1 MVTVR
6 EFARQVGRDQAL
18 ILRLAKKGVIPR
30 NEDGTIPLADGLA
43 AFHAYNDA
51 PKNKGGRPKKGE
63 ENKVKKTVTKK
74 QSPPPDKAEQT
85 EKAVSIN
92 TKLNQA
98 KLAEKTFNAKL
109 KELDFRLKSG
119 ELLEKNAVVAECQ
132 WLAEQ
137 VKSKLLAIPPRI
149 SSLCE
154 GRIARDIEEIFTD
167 AINDALRELQKCKY
181 TAEAEAYL
189 LDAIKKAIEE
199 QKG

>member
-30 NEDGTIPLADGLA
+30 NDDGTIPLAAGLA
-43 AFHAYNDA
+43 AFQAYDDA

-63 ENKVKKTVTKK
+63 EKIKKTATKK

-181 TAEAEAYL
+181 TAEAEAHI
-189 LDAIKKAIEE
+189 LDAVKKAIEE
-199 QKG
+199 LKR

>member
-30 NEDGTIPLADGLA
+30 NEDGSIPLEAGLK

-63 ENKVKKTVTKK
+63 GKKIEKKTETK
-74 QSPPPDKAEQT
+74 PAPPDREKQT
-85 EKAVSIN
+85 ADAVKTN
-92 TKLNQA
+92 TLVRQA
-98 KLAEKTFNAKL
+98 TL
-109 KELDFRLKSG
+109 KEKVFKANLRELEYKLKSG
-119 ELLEKNAVVAECQ
+119 ELLEKVAVVAEFQ

-154 GRIARDIEEIFTD
+154 GRIARDIEEIVTD

-181 TAEAEAYL
+181 TAEVEAYIL
-189 LDAIKKAIEE
+189 EAVKKAVEE
-199 QKG
+199 LKG